1 MVRRPSGEL
10 RKGWTTGAC
19 AAAAAGAAYEALLTG
34 RFPDPVT
41 ITLPRGQRP
50 SFALAESRLGPGFAE
65 AGVIK
70 DAGDDPDATDGA
82 LVRVRVRGGARGGGV
97 RFLAGEGVGT
107 VTRPGLEL
115 GVGEPA
121 INPAPRRLVCETV
134 AEVARARGG
143 SCDLEVTVSIPGG
156 EAMAARTTNRRLGI
170 VGGLSVLGTTGVV
183 VPYSCASWIHSIQRG
198 IDVARASGLD
208 HLAAA
213 TGSVSEAAVQ
223 ALYDL
228 PEAALIDMGDL
239 AGGVLK
245 YLRKHPVA
253 RLTIAGG
260 FAKLS
265 KLAQGRLDLHSGQSR
280 VGLGDLAAI
289 LGELGAEDRV
299 QEAAAAAN
307 TAGQVLEVARQAGLG
322 LGDEV
327 ARRARAVALE
337 TLNGGT
343 EVEVVIYDRKARL
356 VGRAPF

>member
-1 MVRRPSGEL
+1 MARRPTGAL

-50 SFALAESRLGPGFAE
+50 SFALAESRRGQGFAE

-82 LVRVRVRGGARGGGV
+82 LVRVRVRGGAQGGGV
-97 RFLAGEGVGT
+97 RFLAGEGIGT

-115 GVGEPA
+115 AVGEPA
-121 INPAPRRLVCETV
+121 INPAPRRLVSQTV

-143 SCDLEVTVSIPGG
+143 SGDVEVTVSIPGG

-183 VPYSCASWIHSIQRG
+183 VPYSCASWIHSIHRG
-198 IDVARASGLD
+198 IDVARASGLE

-213 TGSVSEAAVQ
+213 TGAVSEAAVQ

-228 PEAALIDMGDL
+228 PEAALLDMGDL

-265 KLAQGRLDLHSGQSR
+265 KLAQGRMDLHSGKSQ
-280 VGLGDLAAI
+280 VGLAELAAI
-289 LGELGAEDRV
+289 LAELGAEVGV
-299 QEAAAAAN
+299 QEAARAAN
-307 TAGQVLEVARQAGLG
+307 TANQVLEVARQAGLG

-337 TLNGGT
+337 TLNGDT